1 MPSSTETLNIKKV
14 ASLPGTLD
22 ANTLYFVKDIS
33 NKVTIHI
40 TDKTGAV
47 AYQGGSGLALEQ
59 VLAALGTASS
69 HDVSSTGD
77 ATSAQVVMGDDSR
90 LDHDLSTYRLNL
102 DSTGLYTTI
111 EYKRAN
117 GTLARRSVLS
127 GGSAPEY
134 TTRTETTYKSDGTT
148 VLKTVVF
155 ALTYYNGKLLN
166 EVIQP

>member
-1 MPSSTETLNIKKV
+1 MPSSNETLNVKKV
-14 ASLPGTLD
+14 GALPGTLD
-22 ANTLYFVKDIS
+22 ANTLYFVKDVS
-33 NKVTIHI
+33 NNVTIHI
-40 TDKTGAV
+40 TDKTGSV
-47 AYQGGSGLALEQ
+47 AYQGGSGLTLQQ
-59 VLAALGTASS
+59 VLDALGTSAS

-77 ATSAQVVMGDDSR
+77 ALSTQVVLGDDSR

-102 DSTGLYTTI
+102 DSMGLYTTI

-117 GTLARRSVLS
+117 GTLAKRSVLS
-127 GGSAPEY
+127 GGTTPEY